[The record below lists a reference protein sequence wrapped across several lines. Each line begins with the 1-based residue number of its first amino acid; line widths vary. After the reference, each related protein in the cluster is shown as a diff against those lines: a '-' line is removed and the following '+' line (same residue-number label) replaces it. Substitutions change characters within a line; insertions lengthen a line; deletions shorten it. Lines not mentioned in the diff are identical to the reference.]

1 MKEKYTGTMTIF
13 PLPLYSYAF
22 TFLEERC
29 LKLTHALTTTVLG
42 QFASSDVPDF
52 VWSSFPLVLHLL
64 GRSEFAALSPSP
76 TARLILKPYIVQ
88 AHFDEMEH
96 LDDSYEIR
104 PPLFK
109 ELSKLR
115 IKPSKRY
122 SMSCHVTCA
131 NLTNGGKTELLKS
144 GSSKSTLKHIWTESS
159 KDLSISRLL
168 SQTFRGKE
176 NDTDLDLRYDAP
188 ETYSE
193 QDLWDWLRN
202 STDLQEPRPRAKRRP
217 IVKTGKFKKMF
228 GWGDF
233 HSNIKTV
240 KLNLLITGKIV
251 DHGNG
256 TFSVYFRHNSTGQ
269 GNVSVSLVP
278 PTKIVEFDLAQQTVI
293 DAKDS
298 KSFNCRIEYE
308 KVDKATKNTLCNYDP
323 SKTCYQEQT
332 QSHVSWLCSKPFKKG
347 INIHYHYQCFIS
359 FVLEIEF
366 CIREGSIEEG
376 STSKS
381 QLHNIVQYKLAIAL
395 ENHILQYHQSHR
407 LGQKKERG
415 SKGGGQEV
423 KNADWAGAKTLV
435 YSHDRSRWTP
445 ELHMSCAK
453 LSGAANVG
461 SYRLLHAAREPQLT
475 ATDGDALRRASCK
488 YFGKKYK
495 SFVFLCQEQ
504 RGETPNSNE
513 KDLVPTAMPEFL
525 DCSCPWHVDG
535 REGEAKEAGR
545 IESLQVLSE
554 H

>member
-1 MKEKYTGTMTIF
+1 MRNMTQKKKSGIKGELGGGSAPFSWFVSSAKMLGEDPKDF
-13 PLPLYSYAF
+13 PSTILLSNSILPRLCQSPPILYISGV
-22 TFLEERC
+22 T
-29 LKLTHALTTTVLG
+29 LKVCIRPSHA
-42 QFASSDVPDF
+42 ASCRSGYRPRG
-52 VWSSFPLVLHLL
+52 LL
-64 GRSEFAALSPSP
+64 GR
-76 TARLILKPYIVQ
+76 TARISSIISRR
-88 AHFDEMEH
+88 DR
-96 LDDSYEIR
+96 SSR
-104 PPLFK
+104 
-109 ELSKLR
+109 
-115 IKPSKRY
+115 PSKEEAGLVRAG
-122 SMSCHVTCA
+122 SCGAAPCGGARRAVPGAPGGDGRSSGPVPSRPGAPGLCAAPGAEGLAHGGIAPPPRSQARLPPALGTTPCCTAQVLLHRSSGYGTKISRNFAWHAARVTCA

-332 QSHVSWLCSKPFKKG
+332 QSHVSWLCSKPFKV
-347 INIHYHYQCFIS
+347 ICIYIS
-359 FVLEIEF
+359 FY
-366 CIREGSIEEG
+366 
-376 STSKS
+376 STD
-381 QLHNIVQYKLAIAL
+381 YKLVQKVCPDY
-395 ENHILQYHQSHR
+395 NYHS
-407 LGQKKERG
+407 
-415 SKGGGQEV
+415 
-423 KNADWAGAKTLV
+423 D
-435 YSHDRSRWTP
+435 TP
-445 ELHMSCAK
+445 YFP
-453 LSGAANVG
+453 SG
-461 SYRLLHAAREPQLT
+461 
-475 ATDGDALRRASCK
+475 
-488 YFGKKYK
+488 
-495 SFVFLCQEQ
+495 
-504 RGETPNSNE
+504 
-513 KDLVPTAMPEFL
+513 
-525 DCSCPWHVDG
+525 
-535 REGEAKEAGR
+535 
-545 IESLQVLSE
+545 
-554 H
+554 

>member
-1 MKEKYTGTMTIF
+1 MQAVYWYAVLLLQPT
-13 PLPLYSYAF
+13 LY
-22 TFLEERC
+22 L
-29 LKLTHALTTTVLG
+29 
-42 QFASSDVPDF
+42 
-52 VWSSFPLVLHLL
+52 
-64 GRSEFAALSPSP
+64 
-76 TARLILKPYIVQ
+76 
-88 AHFDEMEH
+88 
-96 LDDSYEIR
+96 
-104 PPLFK
+104 
-109 ELSKLR
+109 
-115 IKPSKRY
+115 
-122 SMSCHVTCA
+122 VTCA
-131 NLTNGGKTELLKS
+131 NLTNGGKTEIKS

-332 QSHVSWLCSKPFKKG
+332 QSHVSWLCSKPFKV
-347 INIHYHYQCFIS
+347 ICIYIS
-359 FVLEIEF
+359 FY
-366 CIREGSIEEG
+366 
-376 STSKS
+376 STD
-381 QLHNIVQYKLAIAL
+381 YKLVQKVCPDY
-395 ENHILQYHQSHR
+395 NYHS
-407 LGQKKERG
+407 
-415 SKGGGQEV
+415 
-423 KNADWAGAKTLV
+423 D
-435 YSHDRSRWTP
+435 TP
-445 ELHMSCAK
+445 YFP
-453 LSGAANVG
+453 SG
-461 SYRLLHAAREPQLT
+461 
-475 ATDGDALRRASCK
+475 
-488 YFGKKYK
+488 
-495 SFVFLCQEQ
+495 
-504 RGETPNSNE
+504 
-513 KDLVPTAMPEFL
+513 
-525 DCSCPWHVDG
+525 
-535 REGEAKEAGR
+535 
-545 IESLQVLSE
+545 
-554 H
+554 

>member
-1 MKEKYTGTMTIF
+1 MGTFMCGAAVLAGSIIED
-13 PLPLYSYAF
+13 A
-22 TFLEERC
+22 ERAC
-29 LKLTHALTTTVLG
+29 PYHVSVLTQTLDSGG
-42 QFASSDVPDF
+42 Q
-52 VWSSFPLVLHLL
+52 
-64 GRSEFAALSPSP
+64 
-76 TARLILKPYIVQ
+76 VQ
-88 AHFDEMEH
+88 AFNHEY
-96 LDDSYEIR
+96 SQ
-104 PPLFK
+104 
-109 ELSKLR
+109 LSTLKIANRGLGANCMTR
-115 IKPSKRY
+115 SLSGITK
-122 SMSCHVTCA
+122 SMTVTCA

-332 QSHVSWLCSKPFKKG
+332 QSHVSWLCSKPFKV
-347 INIHYHYQCFIS
+347 ICIYIS
-359 FVLEIEF
+359 FY
-366 CIREGSIEEG
+366 
-376 STSKS
+376 STD
-381 QLHNIVQYKLAIAL
+381 YKLVQKVCPDY
-395 ENHILQYHQSHR
+395 NYHS
-407 LGQKKERG
+407 
-415 SKGGGQEV
+415 
-423 KNADWAGAKTLV
+423 D
-435 YSHDRSRWTP
+435 TP
-445 ELHMSCAK
+445 YFP
-453 LSGAANVG
+453 SG
-461 SYRLLHAAREPQLT
+461 
-475 ATDGDALRRASCK
+475 
-488 YFGKKYK
+488 
-495 SFVFLCQEQ
+495 
-504 RGETPNSNE
+504 
-513 KDLVPTAMPEFL
+513 
-525 DCSCPWHVDG
+525 
-535 REGEAKEAGR
+535 
-545 IESLQVLSE
+545 
-554 H
+554 